1 MRARRALSVV
11 LLLPA
16 ILLGATACDA
26 TGDDPAEI
34 LTDPPFGEAPDDDP
48 ADDPATPLDEAGAPD
63 GDDPVPVEEDA
74 GIGGDGGGPVTSSL
88 ILSSDAGG
96 ADQVEVTGTCL
107 VGEDPPTYRLDL
119 AGGGALTVATGDE
132 GGRLELELDGTTFRS
147 PEGQPPT
154 TSASE
159 GALSVQG
166 RAVADG
172 GDERFVDAV
181 IGLDDLP
188 AC

>member
-1 MRARRALSVV
+1 MRSRRSLSAVLVLPLV
-11 LLLPA
+11 LLALT
-16 ILLGATACDA
+16 GCDA

-34 LTDPPFGEAPDDDP
+34 VTDPVFGEEPDDDP
-48 ADDPATPLDEAGAPD
+48 ADDPVTPLDDPAAS
-63 GDDPVPVEEDA
+63 GDDGPIPVESDG
-74 GIGGDGGGPVTSSL
+74 GIGGEGGGPATSSL

-107 VGEDPPTYRLDL
+107 VGEEPPTYRLDL

-132 GGRLELELDGTTFRS
+132 GGRLELELDGTTYRS
-147 PEGQPPT
+147 PEDQPPT
-154 TSASE
+154 TTASD
-159 GALSVQG
+159 GALSAQG
-166 RAVADG
+166 RAVAAG

>member
-1 MRARRALSVV
+1 MRTRRALSVILALPLV
-11 LLLPA
+11 LLA
-16 ILLGATACDA
+16 VTACDA

-34 LTDPPFGEAPDDDP
+34 VTDPMFGEEPDDDP
-48 ADDPATPLDEAGAPD
+48 ADDPVTPLDEPM
-63 GDDPVPVEEDA
+63 PVETDG
-74 GIGGDGGGPVTSSL
+74 GIGGEGGGPVTSNL

-107 VGEDPPTYRLDL
+107 VGEEPPTYRLDL

-132 GGRLELELDGTTFRS
+132 GGRLELELDGTTYRS
-147 PEGQPPT
+147 PEDQPPVAT
-154 TSASE
+154 ASE

-181 IGLDDLP
+181 LGLDDLP

>member
-16 ILLGATACDA
+16 ILLGTTACDA

-48 ADDPATPLDEAGAPD
+48 ADDPATPLDEAGAT
-63 GDDPVPVEEDA
+63 GDDPVPVEEDG
-74 GIGGDGGGPVTSSL
+74 GIGGAGGGPVTSNL

-107 VGEDPPTYRLDL
+107 VGEEPPTYRLDL

-132 GGRLELELDGTTFRS
+132 GGRLELELDGVTFRS
-147 PEGQPPT
+147 SEDEPPT

>member
-1 MRARRALSVV
+1 MRSRRALSLVVLPLV
-11 LLLPA
+11 LLLSA
-16 ILLGATACDA
+16 ACDA
-26 TGDDPAEI
+26 GGDDPAEDA
-34 LTDPPFGEAPDDDP
+34 TDAAAADQATDD
-48 ADDPATPLDEAGAPD
+48 AATPLED
-63 GDDPVPVEEDA
+63 GPIPVEADG
-74 GIGGDGGGPVTSSL
+74 GIGGEGGGPVTSNL

-107 VGEDPPTYRLDL
+107 VAEDPPTYRLDL

-132 GGRLELELDGTTFRS
+132 GGRIELELDGTTYRS
-147 PEGQPPT
+147 PEDQPPVVT
-154 TSASE
+154 ASE

-166 RAVADG
+166 RAAADG

-181 IGLDDLP
+181 VGLDELP